1 MDSNLNREDMDN
13 NLNREDGVSH
23 HSKVDM
29 DNPNREDGVSHLN
42 KVDGEITISEI
53 RVGDVQ

>member
-1 MDSNLNREDMDN
+1 V
-13 NLNREDGVSH
+13 DGAN
-23 HSKVDM
+23 
-29 DNPNREDGVSHLN
+29 NPNREDGVSHLN